1 MHLDVHAL
9 RLEDQSAQKDLCSLW
24 VKKVMCGTSAWLLNK
39 AVLSVMSSGMLP
51 AQRDSCDD
59 LRFAWRASACPFF
72 E

>member
-1 MHLDVHAL
+1 
-9 RLEDQSAQKDLCSLW
+9 LW

-39 AVLSVMSSGMLP
+39 AVSSVMSSGMFP

-59 LRFAWRASACPFF
+59 LRFAWRGGACSFF